1 MKFNCL
7 TQSIEV
13 VLFSICIIVYT
24 RGRGRGSERKE
35 EEEEERERRGRK
47 RQGEV
52 KRGRREEGGGRYIR
66 QPSFICSADVQREWF
81 LDSKLSS
88 LYTIT
93 VPGLHV
99 EVCFNL
105 CIQSIGR
112 GEEGKEKE
120 ENWEYKKREEGYHSH
135 HTAVVPS
142 LP

>member
-1 MKFNCL
+1 M
-7 TQSIEV
+7 
-13 VLFSICIIVYT
+13 
-24 RGRGRGSERKE
+24 
-35 EEEEERERRGRK
+35 
-47 RQGEV
+47 

-112 GEEGKEKE
+112 GGEGKEKREE
-120 ENWEYKKREEGYHSH
+120 ENWEYKKREERRAI
-135 HTAVVPS
+135 TATTQQLYLLCHRS
-142 LP
+142 LHGSSS